1 MLKEASRQKAF
12 LGASKTSDAAK
23 NWRNTS
29 ATTRKM
35 VTKRGAAECRSGTGV
50 LWSFTRATRFVSK
63 LSERSLVSTWCPS
76 VFLALSYSSVVV
88 SSAAYAFGRNPFLKA
103 WVQIFAEILPKC
115 FMMRV
120 KKCGAHHAVE
130 WRLLFH
136 DLSRCDART
145 RAWLRRQASE
155 NVCRTVIFKLHLP
168 LQITNLIVIFLHLW
182 VYYFQHFLISLS
194 FTSCLSQVCEVWV
207 FTNRKLKR
215 SS

>member
-76 VFLALSYSSVVV
+76 IFLALSYSSVVV

-136 DLSRCDART
+136 VKEWIQVVLEQFL
-145 RAWLRRQASE
+145 LRILADVTHE
-155 NVCRTVIFKLHLP
+155 HAHDFVGKH
-168 LQITNLIVIFLHLW
+168 
-182 VYYFQHFLISLS
+182 
-194 FTSCLSQVCEVWV
+194 
-207 FTNRKLKR
+207 RKTCAER
-215 SS
+215 SYSNFIYPYK

>member
-1 MLKEASRQKAF
+1 MDVAFEPDTLCSNMKQLLLFFLSEEVWRASCSRM
-12 LGASKTSDAAK
+12 
-23 NWRNTS
+23 
-29 ATTRKM
+29 ATTFPRERM
-35 VTKRGAAECRSGTGV
+35 NSSCSRTV
-50 LWSFTRATRFVSK
+50 FV
-63 LSERSLVSTWCPS
+63 E
-76 VFLALSYSSVVV
+76 
-88 SSAAYAFGRNPFLKA
+88 
-103 WVQIFAEILPKC
+103 
-115 FMMRV
+115 
-120 KKCGAHHAVE
+120 
-130 WRLLFH
+130 

-155 NVCRTVIFKLHLP
+155 YTFFTFDVPMCLRNVCRTVIFKLHLP